1 MSFSLPFFPTLG
13 FEAILFW
20 LLVIGLATI
29 LITDFTFIPL
39 ALIHDRL
46 QEKYPDPKEYPLVT
60 VIVPAHNEEK
70 NIGNLLN
77 TLLDQSYPNMEIL
90 VVNDGSTDNTA
101 QIVRDYRRHNVQL
114 LDLPRPNSGKHAALN
129 YGLTIANGEII
140 VFMDADG
147 LVEHTCITR
156 MVAAMQ
162 NPHVYAV
169 AGNVK
174 VANRV
179 SVLTKMQAIEYIRDI
194 NVPRRAFDLL
204 DVSVVIPGPLGAF
217 RKRYLRTVGAYDP
230 DTVAEDFD
238 TTVKVHKARDGLLV
252 GVRNVTDAVAYT
264 EAPERIRDLIKQR
277 KRWYGGMTQTVIKHS
292 DRRLALHAG
301 TYSSTTVPYIYLTL
315 FAIPLLELVMTS
327 IGLTLA
333 ILTGFF
339 WYVVAFIVYSLLETL
354 TSLLALRLDKEDLR
368 LVVLSPMFV
377 LGYRQLLDL
386 IRVYAFYEILRGRM
400 KWSRSERYGS
410 MREKTK
416 TAIAE
421 TKANG

>member
-1 MSFSLPFFPTLG
+1 MSFGLPVFPTSG
-13 FEAILFW
+13 FEFVLFW
-20 LLVIGLATI
+20 LLVVGLATI
-29 LITDFTFIPL
+29 LISDFTFIPL

-46 QEKYPDPKEYPLVT
+46 QEHPDPKEYPLVT

-77 TLLDQSYPNMEIL
+77 TLLDQSYSNLEIL

-101 QIVRDYRRHNVQL
+101 QIVRDYRRHGVQL
-114 LDLPRPNSGKHAALN
+114 LDLPPPNSGKHAALN
-129 YGLTIANGEII
+129 YGLTIANGEIV

-162 NPHVYAV
+162 NPQVYAV

-179 SVLTKMQAIEYIRDI
+179 SALTKVQALEYVRDI
-194 NVPRRAFDLL
+194 NIPRRAFDLL

-217 RKRYLRTVGAYDP
+217 RKRYLRTVGAYDA

-264 EAPERIRDLIKQR
+264 EAPERIRDIIKQR
-277 KRWYGGMTQTVIKHS
+277 KRWYGGMTQTVIKHF
-292 DRRLALHAG
+292 DRRLVAQAG
-301 TYSSTTVPYIYLTL
+301 SYSSAAVPYIYLTL
-315 FAIPLLELVMTS
+315 FAVPLLELVMTS
-327 IGLTLA
+327 IGLILA
-333 ILTGFF
+333 IITGFLWF
-339 WYVVAFIVYSLLETL
+339 VVAFIVYSLLETL
-354 TSLLALRLDKEDLR
+354 TSLVALRLDKEDLR
-368 LVVLSPMFV
+368 LVVYSPAFV
-377 LGYRQLLDL
+377 LGYRQFLDL
-386 IRVYAFYEILRGRM
+386 IRLYAFYEILRGKM
-400 KWSRSERYGS
+400 KWSRSERYGH
-410 MREKTK
+410 MQEKTRS
-416 TAIAE
+416 AISQPR
-421 TKANG
+421 TGP